1 MLEQKDFEAIRLIM
15 REEVQDELQKQTIE
29 LREELGTELSEKL
42 RVELGAE
49 LSEKLRVELGAEL
62 SEKLRTELGAELSE
76 KLVKLGAEL
85 SEKLRSELSAELSEK
100 LRVELGTEL
109 SEKLRVELGTELSEK
124 LRTELGAELRSD
136 FEETLKAEIGH
147 SENRILSELD
157 RVQISLE
164 KKIKNV
170 EDTTAELVQYYKI
183 TKLENDNGA
192 LLLHMIDN
200 LDRRV
205 RGLEHQMA

>member
-62 SEKLRTELGAELSE
+62 SEKLRTELG
-76 KLVKLGAEL
+76 
-85 SEKLRSELSAELSEK
+85 AELSEK